1 MSPIRKL
8 RYAWYTSFAKTR
20 NDNRDLRAQVQDQMQ
35 ALWNRNELI
44 ALQDEAIT
52 DLRRENKTLQQD
64 VTTLRNALEACGRE
78 RDHLLGKAANP

>member
-1 MSPIRKL
+1 MKLWATRKTM
-8 RYAWYTSFAKTR
+8 AA
-20 NDNRDLRAQVQDQMQ
+20 LRAQVQDQMQ

-78 RDHLLGKAANP
+78 RDYLLGKAANP